1 MDIHCYE
8 QDHGFVLERF
18 KNGEFD
24 YVDSA
29 SEVEETE
36 FFRFIQAK
44 KYLTALAA
52 SYPSPREKE
61 EVPTWFYLASNLS
74 MRLHCRP
81 RRGRPQKARR
91 GGPGRARVCVAAEE
105 VGEVH

>member
-44 KYLTALAA
+44 KYLTALVSSVIVAIPLLTAVLVGAA
-52 SYPSPREKE
+52 P
-61 EVPTWFYLASNLS
+61 VAGGLA
-74 MRLHCRP
+74 
-81 RRGRPQKARR
+81 
-91 GGPGRARVCVAAEE
+91 
-105 VGEVH
+105 